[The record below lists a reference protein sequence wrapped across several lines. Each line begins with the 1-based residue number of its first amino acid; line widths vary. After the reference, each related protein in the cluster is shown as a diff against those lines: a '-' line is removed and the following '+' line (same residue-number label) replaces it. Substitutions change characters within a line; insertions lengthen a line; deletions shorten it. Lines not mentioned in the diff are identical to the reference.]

1 MPEWALAILI
11 PVGLLA
17 VGLGTFLVWAR
28 LGTKEPLNHG
38 DNRMPE
44 THFRQGGGIGG
55 G

>member
-1 MPEWALAILI
+1 MPEWVLAILV

-28 LGTKEPLNHG
+28 LGTKEPLHH
-38 DNRMPE
+38 DNQMPE
-44 THFRQGGGIGG
+44 THFRQGGGAGG

>member
-17 VGLGTFLVWAR
+17 VGLGTFLLWAR
-28 LGTKEPLNHG
+28 LGTKEPLKH

-44 THFRQGGGIGG
+44 THFTQGDGPGSS
-55 G
+55 

>member
-17 VGLGTFLVWAR
+17 VGLGVFLVWAR
-28 LGTKEPLNHG
+28 LGTKEPLPH

-44 THFRQGGGIGG
+44 THFRQGGGLGG